1 MVMGEPDQGDRQELT
16 AAIDRLDRSLD
27 RFQSSAGNRNTTN
40 VRLEGSG
47 TMWGAL
53 SVGVALGAA
62 VACTAWVSF
71 TLSNVMETQRNNEAF
86 IQATY
91 QQAPEIRARFDKIKE
106 EQESP

>member
-1 MVMGEPDQGDRQELT
+1 MEPAESALERLARELGT
-16 AAIDRLDRSLD
+16 FLPKNS
-27 RFQSSAGNRNTTN
+27 NTTN

-47 TMWGAL
+47 NIWGAL

-62 VACTAWVSF
+62 IACTAWVGSE
-71 TLSNVMETQRNNEAF
+71 MGEIKEIQRNNEAF

-106 EQESP
+106 EQENP